1 MMGKR
6 ECVKPDSRE
15 RPAQPRHDE
24 FTRVGDKVN
33 WNHIF
38 VQIDSLSDALS
49 SGADHSQSNPLK
61 ERLDCECKIFI
72 IAGLALCVVAATV
85 LVN

>member
-1 MMGKR
+1 MGKR

-15 RPAQPRHDE
+15 RPAQPCHDE
-24 FTRVGDKVN
+24 CTRVGDKVN

-38 VQIDSLSDALS
+38 VRIDSLSDALS
-49 SGADHSQSNPLK
+49 SGVDHSQSYPLK
-61 ERLDCECKIFI
+61 EGLDCECKIFI